1 MSCLFCSIV
10 AGDIPCSKIYE
21 DESVFAFL
29 DIGPVSEGHTLVVP
43 KVHAENLQAGS
54 APDAEAL
61 MAAVYR
67 IAPSIMKAVGADGYN
82 LGMNHGE
89 CAGQDVMHTHL
100 HIMPRKNGVSRSFT
114 KTHPSMEEL
123 TATAE
128 KIRAELQNLANVT

>member
-1 MSCLFCSIV
+1 MSCLFCSII

-54 APDAEAL
+54 VADAEAL
-61 MAAVYR
+61 MTAVHY

-114 KTHPSMEEL
+114 KTHPSQESLM
-123 TATAE
+123 ATAE
-128 KIRAELQNLANVT
+128 KIRLEIEKM